1 MNEAS
6 DRGAG
11 DGDVPPRD
19 LPAEI
24 DLGRHRDF
32 QGRLT
37 GQWIRRGFLAL
48 LLVFVLAALANVFG
62 QAAATD
68 TADGAAA
75 TLSVKAPD
83 RVRGGLVYQGEFKI
97 EAKRDLGAPTL
108 VLDRGWVDQTTIN
121 TIQPEPE
128 GTTSDAD
135 GDLKLRFAP
144 LPAGRTL
151 VVYVEFQ
158 ANPINVG
165 SHDASVSLDDGA
177 RPVARI
183 SRTQF
188 DFP

>member
-1 MNEAS
+1 MDE
-6 DRGAG
+6 D
-11 DGDVPPRD
+11 PPKD

-32 QGRLT
+32 EGRAL
-37 GQWIRRGFLAL
+37 GRWLRRGFLTL
-48 LLVFVLAALANVFG
+48 LLVFILAALANAFG

-68 TADGAAA
+68 TATGPGG
-75 TLSVKAPD
+75 TLSVKAPS
-83 RVRGGLVYQGEFKI
+83 RVRGGLAYQAEFVVH
-97 EAKRDLGAPTL
+97 AKESLGAPIL
-108 VLDRGWVDQTTIN
+108 VLDRGWVDQTTLN

-128 GTTSDAD
+128 GSTTDAA

-151 VVYVEFQ
+151 VVYVQLQ

-165 SHDASVSLDDGA
+165 SHDADVALYDGA
-177 RPVARI
+177 RPVATI
-183 SRTQF
+183 ERTQL